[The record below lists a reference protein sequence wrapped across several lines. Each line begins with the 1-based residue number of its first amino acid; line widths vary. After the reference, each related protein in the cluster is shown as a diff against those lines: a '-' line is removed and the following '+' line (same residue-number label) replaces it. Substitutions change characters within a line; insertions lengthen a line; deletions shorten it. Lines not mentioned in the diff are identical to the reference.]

1 MGILPRSSRAALP
14 EAVSAALELRRGE
27 RVLAWGSGP
36 VVTAAGVPGRAYVV
50 ATDRALH
57 LPPLDAAGVETS
69 GVRVP
74 WDLVERA
81 SWADGVLD
89 LALREAPGARPRRRV
104 VALDDEQE
112 LPVVVRERVT
122 ATIEVQQR
130 LRLDEV
136 EDDDGRPAGVSGGIA
151 VAARRASD
159 TGELRWQVSFDT
171 GTDGRDPAVRA
182 AAAKA
187 LADLRGALG
196 L

>member
-1 MGILPRSSRAALP
+1 MGILRRSSRAALP
-14 EAVSAALELRRGE
+14 EAVSGALELRRGE
-27 RVLAWGSGP
+27 RVIAWGSGP
-36 VVTAAGVPGRAYVV
+36 VVTAAGLGGRACVV

-57 LPPLDAAGVETS
+57 LPPLDAADAEAA

-89 LALREAPGARPRRRV
+89 LALREAPGARPRRRIV
-104 VALDDEQE
+104 ELDDEQE

-136 EDDDGRPAGVSGGIA
+136 QDENGRPAGVTGSVS

-159 TGELRWQVSFDT
+159 TGELRWQVSFDA